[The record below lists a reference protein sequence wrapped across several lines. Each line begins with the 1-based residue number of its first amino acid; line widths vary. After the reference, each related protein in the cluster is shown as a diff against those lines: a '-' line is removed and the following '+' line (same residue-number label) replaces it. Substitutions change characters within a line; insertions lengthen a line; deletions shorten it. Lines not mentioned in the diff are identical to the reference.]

1 VSIFKA
7 CDIRGV
13 AGEQFDAPMAQRVGR
28 SLGRM
33 MLARDQLD
41 VCVGGD
47 FRSSTPKL
55 KEMLIAGLMQAG
67 ARVTNVGQLP
77 TPMIYFAARQWG
89 FRNVAIVTA
98 SHNAGRYNGVKF
110 VVDGWPAVPKL
121 MDELVDGLDDSP
133 ARARRGSPDPDET
146 QEPQQRE
153 IQNDY
158 EGTIAEQA
166 ATFCS
171 GGSPA
176 LRVVLDTMAGAFTRI
191 APPIL
196 RSAGHD
202 VISLCGDIDPDFASR
217 EPNPAIDANL
227 QPLVEAV
234 GHHGADLGIA
244 FDGDGDRVIFVDHR
258 SHIVRPEQ
266 LGALLADRCFDRPTM
281 VYDLKCAS
289 VLPRAV
295 EAAGG
300 TAVMQPSGHGFIKT
314 TMIQSQADLG
324 VEVSGHHFYK
334 ALAGGDDSLFT
345 ALVVLNLLTNTQQ
358 PLADLIEPIG
368 WPAIT
373 PDLRIPFAGDAPA
386 AVEQI
391 ASGCGGC
398 VLRLDGVRAEYDDGW
413 ALARAS
419 ITEPAVTFRFEG
431 RNRNHLAQI
440 AARFLV
446 TLPELRATILE
457 KINE

>member
-1 VSIFKA
+1 MSIFKA

-13 AGEQFDAPMAQRVGR
+13 AGEQFDAPMAQRVGQ

-33 MLARDQLD
+33 MLARGNPD
-41 VCVGGD
+41 VCLGGD
-47 FRSSTPKL
+47 FRRSTPAL
-55 KEMLIAGLMQAG
+55 QEALTAGLMQSG
-67 ARVTNVGQLP
+67 ARVTDVGQLP
-77 TPMIYFAARQWG
+77 TPMVYFAARQWG

-121 MDELVDGLDDSP
+121 MDELVDRLDDGP
-133 ARARRGSPDPDET
+133 ASRET
-146 QEPQQRE
+146 KEPKKRE
-153 IQNDY
+153 IQSDY
-158 EGTIAEQA
+158 EGKIAEQA
-166 ATFCS
+166 ATFCA
-171 GGSPA
+171 GGPSA
-176 LRVVLDTMAGAFTRI
+176 LRVVLDTMAGALTRI
-191 APPIL
+191 ARPIL

-202 VISLCGDIDPDFASR
+202 VISLCADIDPDFAGR

-227 QPLVEAV
+227 RPLVDAV
-234 GHHGADLGIA
+234 GPHGADLGIA

-258 SHIVRPEQ
+258 SQIVRPEQ
-266 LGALLADRCFDRPTM
+266 LGALLANRCFDRPSV

-289 VLPRAV
+289 VFPRTV

-324 VEVSGHHFYK
+324 VEVSGHHFFK

-358 PLADLIEPIG
+358 SLADLIEPIG

-386 AVEQI
+386 AVQRI
-391 ASGCGGC
+391 ASNCGGR
-398 VLRLDGVRAEYDDGW
+398 VSRLDGVRAEYDDGW

-446 TLPELRATILE
+446 ALPELRATILE